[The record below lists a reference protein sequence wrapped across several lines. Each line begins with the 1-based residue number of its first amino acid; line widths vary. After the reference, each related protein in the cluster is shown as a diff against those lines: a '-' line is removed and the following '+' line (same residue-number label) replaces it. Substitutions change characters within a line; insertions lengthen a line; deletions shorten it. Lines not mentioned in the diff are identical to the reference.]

1 MTIYVD
7 KDGKD
12 SVALDRLVKL
22 TMNLSNGNVIQIS
35 NPKERIDELLKFIKD
50 PKSNFLHIGPT
61 MINTNQIVSTECSD
75 GFYAMRGRLD
85 NR

>member
-50 PKSNFLHIGPT
+50 PKSIFCI
-61 MINTNQIVSTECSD
+61 
-75 GFYAMRGRLD
+75 
-85 NR
+85 

>member
-22 TMNLSNGNVIQIS
+22 TINLSNGNVIQIS

-50 PKSNFLHIGPT
+50 SKSVFLHIGPT

-75 GFYAMRGRLD
+75 GFYAMRCRLD

>member
-22 TMNLSNGNVIQIS
+22 TMNLSNGNAIQIS
-35 NPKERIDELLKFIKD
+35 NPEERIDELLKFIKD
-50 PKSNFLHIGPT
+50 PKNNFLHIGPT
-61 MINTNQIVSTECSD
+61 MINTNQIVSMECSD
-75 GFYAMRGRLD
+75 GFYAMRGRID